1 VFFERDE
8 TCSYLCEEHTAENE
22 HSAIGERRPRG
33 TVRYPFTNRHG
44 ALGFTIYRPL
54 GDAADASKGT
64 PARTRCSTCANRALA
79 THSGWDFDPTTF
91 EPVTLHDRAGRPR
104 TFHFRSHI
112 VGTGH
117 HMRAFEIVDDEPGG
131 HQFEVLDEFEVE
143 AQALH
148 DQLLEKIGRGLARKN
163 LEHHE
168 LGPHIPVHRPIV
180 GRIEWDEAAEDELGV
195 KVPAVIIDGQRYSWL
210 DFGHMWMTYEG
221 FHFRLEMIDKT
232 DEG

>member
-1 VFFERDE
+1 MRLTRRTDMTRTRRVR
-8 TCSYLCEEHTAENE
+8 CEACLELFPSWDIVNV
-22 HSAIGERRPRG
+22 G
-33 TVRYPFTNRHG
+33 
-44 ALGFTIYRPL
+44 
-54 GDAADASKGT
+54 ASKGT